1 MIIRWLELG
10 EEICFLKE
18 EITAWPET
26 FINGF
31 GLANVNS
38 TGILVADFLVEAI
51 GIIAVPSQ
59 QSVEELK
66 VMRTPNRA
74 AKESMIK

>member
-1 MIIRWLELG
+1 MTVL
-10 EEICFLKE
+10 
-18 EITAWPET
+18 
-26 FINGF
+26 

-38 TGILVADFLVEAI
+38 TEILAAGFLAVVI
-51 GIIAVPSQ
+51 GITAVPSQ
-59 QSVEELK
+59 QSVEGLK